1 MLFYQNGT
9 PLPPGQTPAAP
20 PDGVVCFA
28 QAEEL
33 PAALGA
39 LGIVPETVFVPD
51 GGGATRF
58 ESHNGFD
65 YMALNIPDLSEL
77 ARTPDDVGI
86 CFTGGALLLCGGGP
100 LNTLRA
106 ELAGCPGDMLSPAR
120 VLNLFF
126 GKLMSGDG
134 AYLDGLEDE
143 ISAMED
149 GSMEEPPRNCAA
161 QISALRKKLLAL
173 KRYYESLL
181 DLLEDLEENRNGF
194 FTKAQLRYIR
204 MHTSRA
210 DRLLHNVINLRDY
223 VTQVREAYQNQ
234 LDISLNKT
242 MKLFTV
248 ITTIFLPLTLIVGW
262 YGMNLQMPEYSWAFG
277 YPIVVGIS
285 LLVIGGCILF
295 FKRKKWF

>member
-1 MLFYQNGT
+1 
-9 PLPPGQTPAAP
+9 
-20 PDGVVCFA
+20 
-28 QAEEL
+28 
-33 PAALGA
+33 
-39 LGIVPETVFVPD
+39 
-51 GGGATRF
+51 
-58 ESHNGFD
+58 
-65 YMALNIPDLSEL
+65 
-77 ARTPDDVGI
+77 
-86 CFTGGALLLCGGGP
+86 
-100 LNTLRA
+100 
-106 ELAGCPGDMLSPAR
+106 
-120 VLNLFF
+120 
-126 GKLMSGDG
+126 
-134 AYLDGLEDE
+134 
-143 ISAMED
+143 
-149 GSMEEPPRNCAA
+149 
-161 QISALRKKLLAL
+161 
-173 KRYYESLL
+173 
-181 DLLEDLEENRNGF
+181 
-194 FTKAQLRYIR
+194 